1 MELKLTLDQPT
12 IYQIKAA
19 GCISSDWSDWIE
31 DITIKIEG
39 KETCSPITIL
49 TGTFDQAA
57 LLGLLRRIYYLG
69 LPLISVNHIKQDC

>member
-1 MELKLTLDQPT
+1 MEPKLTLDKPT

-19 GCISSDWSDWIE
+19 GCINSDWSDWIE

-39 KETCSPITIL
+39 DDSDSPITIL
-49 TGTFDQAA
+49 TGAFDQAA

-69 LPLISVNHIKQDC
+69 LPLISVNHIKQD